1 MPEGVKELNII
12 TSLGNILFLEKND
25 GRLYPFVQDFLFWFG
40 FVFMVVDYFF
50 LLQMQN
56 EGAANISHTKVCF
69 NISNLNIKL
78 D

>member
-1 MPEGVKELNII
+1 MPGGVKELKII

-25 GRLYPFVQDFLFWFG
+25 GRLFPFVQGFLIWFG
-40 FVFMVVDYFF
+40 FAFLVFDYFF

-56 EGAANISHTKVCF
+56 EWTASISCTKFCF